1 MNKEDNEL
9 KYIDITETILNKGK
23 QEYQL
28 KEQQYFIDNNGNRYN
43 VDDKYVVLNPTER
56 EKVVANMLGRIF
68 GGQVNIIP
76 RINMPEGIKTPDYI
90 INGERFD
97 LKEINGIGSNTLYDA
112 IGKQR
117 RQSSNFIFDISKT
130 KMDKEEAIRQM
141 KGIYQSRHRKWVN
154 ILILIKDDNI
164 LKAYKRD

>member
-9 KYIDITETILNKGK
+9 NYIDITETILNKGK

-28 KEQQYFIDNNGNRYN
+28 KEQPYFIDNDGNRYN
-43 VDDKYVVLNPTER
+43 VDGKYVVLNPTER

-68 GGQVNIIP
+68 GSQVNIVL
-76 RINMPEGIKTPDYI
+76 RINMPERIKTPDYI
-90 INGERFD
+90 INDERFD
-97 LKEINGIGSNTLYDA
+97 LKEINGIGKNTLYDA

-141 KGIYQSRHRKWVN
+141 KSIYQSRHRKWVN